1 MKEDEPTNQTK
12 ISKPFV
18 NILAI
23 LSILGFT
30 SIISHTLLNTDISQ
44 YIETLWL
51 TILVLGFIIESHPL
65 QIFSSIKNRFQERN
79 FTATTTFI
87 IGLLAIIAGVLSL
100 PQINIQSPGFLAIKG
115 IMSII
120 AIIFII
126 IQTWILKQKPLST

>member
-30 SIISHTLLNTDISQ
+30 SIISHTLFNTDISQ

-51 TILVLGFIIESHPL
+51 TILGLGFIIESHPI
-65 QIFSSIKNRFQERN
+65 QIFGSIKNRFQERN
-79 FTATTTFI
+79 FTATTTFT
-87 IGLLAIIAGVLSL
+87 IGLLAIIAGILSL
-100 PQINIQSPGFLAIKG
+100 PQINIQSPAFLAIKG